1 MVLMALLDTTVY
13 VDLRGRGGARRKA
26 EAEKTI
32 RQLLQSGEI
41 LVTSRV
47 NIAEI
52 YCGVELASDRPNELK
67 AMRDFL
73 AWIGV
78 LELDDKAARH
88 FAMIRA
94 ELQRRGKMVGDMDT
108 LIGGIALANG
118 HSVVTRN
125 VSHFTPMPGVKVI
138 GY

>member
-1 MVLMALLDTTVY
+1 MALLDTTVFI
-13 VDLRGRGGARRKA
+13 DLNGRGGARRKA
-26 EAEKTI
+26 EAEAI
-32 RQLLQSGEI
+32 VRDLLASGET

-47 NIAEI
+47 NVAEM
-52 YCGVELASDRPNELK
+52 YVGVELSNDSAAESHAIDE
-67 AMRDFL
+67 FL
-73 AWIGV
+73 GWIGV

-94 ELQRRGKMVGDMDT
+94 ELQRRGRLAGDMDT

-118 HSVVTRN
+118 HAVVTRN
-125 VSHFTPMPGVKVI
+125 VAHFTPMPGLKVI